1 MSVEQNKAM
10 VRHMISLVNRDDWEQ
25 AIRDEGPAPGQEE
38 FIEMQRPFRAAFPD
52 FRSTIEE
59 MVAEGDTVMVRLKA
73 GGTHMAEF
81 PFAELKGIPATGRRL
96 EWDEV
101 QIYRF
106 KDGKPAAV
114 WLILDGVARLQ
125 QLGVLPEPEY
135 QPGISPSMF
144 KG

>member
-1 MSVEQNKAM
+1 MSAEQNKAM
-10 VRHMISLVNRDDWEQ
+10 VRHVISLLNRDDWEQ
-25 AIRDEGPAPGQEE
+25 AVRDGAPEPGREE

-59 MVAEGDTVMVRLKA
+59 MVAEGDTVVVRLKA

-81 PFAELKGIPATGRRL
+81 PYVELKGIPATGKRVQ
-96 EWDEV
+96 WDEV

-106 KDGKPAAV
+106 EDGKPVSA
-114 WLILDGVARLQ
+114 WLLLDGVSRLQ

-135 QPGISPSMF
+135 QPGTRPS
-144 KG
+144 